1 MPVTVGLSA
10 AVGAYLAA
18 GSLAKLGTL
27 AALKGALLYG
37 GLAGAQFLL
46 RQQPR
51 APALQGSRS
60 NQTVQLPQEP
70 ERYIFGR
77 RRVSGVMLAFEE
89 NKAKVE
95 GITRPDGQNNAT
107 EIGESRY
114 WSGPRYLCSHP
125 IDGIEN
131 VWMNGIEQLL
141 QPEGRLNRALSRSGP
156 DTFLRPLAAPDF
168 SLDDADEWSPII
180 PPRDGLWGIGHG
192 QGRQDYYRNDGT
204 VPGRPD
210 LTNERLS
217 GTTRNLEWQRWPWI
231 IWPRITGFGKPP
243 WGGPRSGTGWWDY
256 RKQGIVEGD
265 GQRNGPDEWAYVVV
279 DFYQNSRNDE
289 DVERSGYSWNTAV
302 PEVELLVRGMRI
314 ALPDENGVEQ
324 TPIWTENA
332 AAVCWW
338 YVRNQLDLPIQ
349 ALDIPMW
356 RDALA
361 VCDEIIQDQGVEGDD
376 PREIS
381 AIRTTQRYTA
391 GGVVVSGD
399 PADGVLR
406 ELAYCLD
413 GAITTS
419 GGRIAVQPGRMR
431 EADHDIPAEHVLP
444 GLRVQVQPAL
454 KDRANRADMR
464 LQQSALHGWGP
475 HPMAQ
480 VWNEAG
486 ERNDKRSLTTDMGER
501 AYMTSP
507 VRAHALMDAE
517 LKRIRVEGG
526 LRMAP
531 VYIFDCISGPNDE
544 HLALRELQRI
554 TFSYEPL
561 ELDKVEIEILSIT
574 MSPKWRL
581 TIVGRGNA
589 SVAPA
594 LAPVYC
600 PGFGDAPPPYP
611 SQARGHVG
619 TLYLAP
625 STVIPTIRPGRA

>member
-10 AVGAYLAA
+10 AVGAYLGHISA
-18 GSLAKLGTL
+18 LG
-27 AALKGALLYG
+27 ALTAIQGALLYG
-37 GLAGAQFLL
+37 GLAGAQYLL

-51 APALQGSRS
+51 VPRLQGSRTS
-60 NQTVQLPQEP
+60 KTIQLPQEP
-70 ERYIFGR
+70 ERYVFGR
-77 RRVSGVMLAFEE
+77 RRVSGVMLAYEE

-95 GITRPDGQNNAT
+95 GVMRPDGQNNAT

-114 WSGPRYLCSHP
+114 WSFPLYFASHP
-125 IDGIEN
+125 CDGIES
-131 VWMNGIEQLL
+131 VWIEGIEQLL
-141 QPEGRLNRALSRSGP
+141 QPEGKLNRAIHRSGP
-156 DTFLRPLAAPDF
+156 DTFLVPLAAPDH
-168 SLDDADEWSPII
+168 SLDDADERSPII

-192 QGRQDYYRNDGT
+192 QGAQDYYRNDGT

-231 IWPRITGFGKPP
+231 LWPRMNGFGKPP
-243 WGGPRSGTGWWDY
+243 WAGPRSGNGWWDY
-256 RKQGIVEGD
+256 RKQGIREGD
-265 GQRNGPDEWAYVVV
+265 GQRNGPDEWAYVVA
-279 DFYQNSRNDE
+279 DFYQNARADE
-289 DVERSGYSWNTAV
+289 DVERTGYSWNKTV

-324 TPIWTENA
+324 EPVWTENA

-338 YVRNQLDLPIQ
+338 YVRTQLDLPIQ

-381 AIRTTQRYTA
+381 ATRTTTRYTA

-399 PADGVLR
+399 PADSVLR
-406 ELAYCLD
+406 ELAFCMD

-431 EADHDIPAEHVLP
+431 TADHDIPAEHVLP
-444 GLRVQVQPAL
+444 GVQVQVQPAL
-454 KDRANRADMR
+454 KDRANRANMG

-475 HPMAQ
+475 HPMTE

-486 ERNDKRSLTTDMGER
+486 ERNDGRRYETDMGER

-507 VRAHALMDAE
+507 VRAHALMEAE
-517 LKRIRVEGG
+517 LLRIRVEGG

-531 VYIFDCISGPNDE
+531 VYTFRCISGPNDE

-561 ELDKVEIEILSIT
+561 GLDKVEVEILTVSL
-574 MSPKWRL
+574 SPKWIL

-594 LAPVYC
+594 MAPVYC
-600 PGFGDAPPPYP
+600 PGFGDAPPSYP
-611 SQARGHVG
+611 SAASGHIG

-625 STVIPTIRPGRA
+625 STIIPTIRAGRA